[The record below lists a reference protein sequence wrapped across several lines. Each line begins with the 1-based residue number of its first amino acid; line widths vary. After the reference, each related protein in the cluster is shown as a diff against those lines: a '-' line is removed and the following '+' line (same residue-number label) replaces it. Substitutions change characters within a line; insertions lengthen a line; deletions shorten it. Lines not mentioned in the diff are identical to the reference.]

1 MKLDVVHCIIVLHS
15 PPMLY
20 FLVCVRIIVRRV
32 DDGTNDNLL
41 VSGGNQ
47 NIDNEPAST
56 SLYKKECFVSRTLA
70 QTIRYNFN
78 PGKVRFFHTV
88 EPKVVFY

>member
-1 MKLDVVHCIIVLHS
+1 MDVVHCIIVLHS
-15 PPMLY
+15 PPMLS

-47 NIDNEPAST
+47 NIDNEPPSTQYTKRILCLSDVGTNYKIQFQSRAS
-56 SLYKKECFVSRTLA
+56 
-70 QTIRYNFN
+70 
-78 PGKVRFFHTV
+78 H
-88 EPKVVFY
+88 VFSAAKQQVMC